1 MFTVSC
7 LTRLHIT
14 QIAKW
19 LHAGLGE
26 RVMSGTNYLYK
37 CCSKAP
43 SVDLL
48 TLGKL

>member
-26 RVMSGTNYLYK
+26 NVLRMGQTTCTDVGEEHQ
-37 CCSKAP
+37 
-43 SVDLL
+43 VL
-48 TLGKL
+48 TY